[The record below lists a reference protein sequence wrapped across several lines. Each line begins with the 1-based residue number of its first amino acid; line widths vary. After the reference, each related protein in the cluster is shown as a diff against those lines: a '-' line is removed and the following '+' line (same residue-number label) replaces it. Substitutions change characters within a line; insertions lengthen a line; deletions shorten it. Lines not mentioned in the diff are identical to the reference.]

1 MAIPGFGEIAEQLRR
16 STVLIHSGGRGAGS
30 GVIWSSDG
38 VVVTNAHVI
47 RGSRVNVQLWDGREF
62 EAAIRSRDPRRD
74 LAQLRIDAENLPAA
88 SAADSS
94 AVRPGELAIAIGNP
108 MGFVGALATGVIHAV
123 GPLRGLGRQAWVQAD
138 VRLAPGN
145 SGGPLANAHG
155 RIIGINT
162 MVAGRLA
169 LAIPSNAVRDFLSAG
184 PANAW
189 LGVTVHPALIPRPAG
204 AGKTFGL
211 VVLEVEPGS
220 PADLASLMP
229 GDILL
234 GTEDKGFRGHR
245 GSVGRSSGQRST
257 GLAYRISARRLL
269 ENSPSRGAAW
279 NPVAGKEPCGGVI
292 RVFIVAASPLARAGL
307 ENLLAARDV
316 EVVASNGTIDALA
329 EMLADAAPDVVL
341 IDSSG
346 EPFEPV
352 LESILASGLA
362 SDVSVVI
369 IGDGMTPAASADALR
384 AGIRAALPGDISPDQ
399 LVAAL
404 QAVASGLLVLHPSQH
419 E

>member
-16 STVLIHSGGRGAGS
+16 STVLVHSGGRGAGS

-38 VVVTNAHVI
+38 LVVTNAHVV

-62 EAAIRSRDPRRD
+62 EASIGSRDPRRD

-155 RIIGINT
+155 RIVGINT

-169 LAIPSNAVRDFLSAG
+169 LAIPSNAVRDFLFTG

-189 LGVTVHPALIPRPAG
+189 LGVTVHPALIPRAARG
-204 AGKTFGL
+204 DKTFGL
-211 VVLEVEPGS
+211 VILEVEPGS

-234 GTEDKGFRGHR
+234 GTEDKGFVAIEDLSGALQGSQPRVLRIEFLRGDYSKTR
-245 GSVGRSSGQRST
+245 RVAVQLGTQLPARS
-257 GLAYRISARRLL
+257 
-269 ENSPSRGAAW
+269 
-279 NPVAGKEPCGGVI
+279 PVA
-292 RVFIVAASPLARAGL
+292 A
-307 ENLLAARDV
+307 
-316 EVVASNGTIDALA
+316 
-329 EMLADAAPDVVL
+329 
-341 IDSSG
+341 
-346 EPFEPV
+346 
-352 LESILASGLA
+352 
-362 SDVSVVI
+362 
-369 IGDGMTPAASADALR
+369 
-384 AGIRAALPGDISPDQ
+384 
-399 LVAAL
+399 
-404 QAVASGLLVLHPSQH
+404 
-419 E
+419 